1 MIRPINIDYGK
12 YINID
17 ESAYWDEIRS
27 LYDDEEI
34 FNSEYYL
41 NDNFDARKPI
51 TKNNRLY
58 LQYPLHKYLWNLF
71 KTNQMKE
78 ARNILYE
85 RYYEETKKDH
95 FWELIKSFIK
105 SAFSYLYCGKK

>member
-34 FNSEYYL
+34 FNSQYYL

-58 LQYPLHKYLWNLF
+58 LQYPLHKYLWNLS

-78 ARNILYE
+78 AWNILYK
-85 RYYEETKKDH
+85 RYYEKEKENSY
-95 FWELIKSFIK
+95 WELMKSLFK